1 MKNKKGAALGFIFI
15 TLAIDSI
22 GLGIIIPIMP
32 DLIKELIHED
42 LSQASVYGGWLTLS
56 YAAMQ
61 FIFAPVMG
69 ALSDKY
75 GRRTVLLCSLFGFGV
90 DYLFLAFAPTIAWLF
105 LGRIIAGML
114 GASFTTASAYIAD
127 ISEPEKKAQNFG
139 LIGAAFGLG
148 FIIGP
153 AIGGQLSHFGLR
165 FPFYAAA
172 ALALLNWLYGYFILP
187 ESLPKENRREL
198 DWKRAN
204 PFGSLRQL
212 FKYKAFTGLIIS
224 LILVYIAAH
233 AIQSTWTFYSMEKF
247 SWTPQLVGY
256 SLTFVGVILAVAQGG
271 LIRLI
276 IPKLGRK
283 RSVYIGLLMTTL
295 GLILIAFATQGWM
308 MYAFIIPYALGG
320 ITGPSIQAI
329 ISEQVPKNEQGELQG
344 ALTSLMSATSV
355 IGPVMMTYI
364 FRYFTSNASPVI
376 FPGRLL
382 LWGLHSL
389 Y

>member
-1 MKNKKGAALGFIFI
+1 MFFIWFWSR
-15 TLAIDSI
+15 LSFP
-22 GLGIIIPIMP
+22 GICTNYC
-32 DLIKELIHED
+32 L
-42 LSQASVYGGWLTLS
+42 V
-56 YAAMQ
+56 
-61 FIFAPVMG
+61 V
-69 ALSDKY
+69 
-75 GRRTVLLCSLFGFGV
+75 FGK
-90 DYLFLAFAPTIAWLF
+90 DHCPNAW
-105 LGRIIAGML
+105 
-114 GASFTTASAYIAD
+114 ASFTTASAYIAD

-148 FIIGP
+148 FIIGA

-187 ESLPKENRREL
+187 ESLSKENRREF

-204 PFGSLRQL
+204 PFGSLKQL

-256 SLTFVGVILAVAQGG
+256 SLTFVGVILAGVQGG

-276 IPKLGRK
+276 IPKQGQK
-283 RSVYIGLLMTTL
+283 RSVYTGLLITTL

-308 MYAFIIPYALGG
+308 LYAFIVPYALGG

-329 ISEQVPKNEQGELQG
+329 I
-344 ALTSLMSATSV
+344 
-355 IGPVMMTYI
+355 GPIMMTYI
-364 FRYFTSNASPVI
+364 FRYFTSNAAPVI
-376 FPGRLL
+376 FPGAPFVMGAALTLL
-382 LWGLHSL
+382 SAFIAYQNLKNKPAFKL
-389 Y
+389 